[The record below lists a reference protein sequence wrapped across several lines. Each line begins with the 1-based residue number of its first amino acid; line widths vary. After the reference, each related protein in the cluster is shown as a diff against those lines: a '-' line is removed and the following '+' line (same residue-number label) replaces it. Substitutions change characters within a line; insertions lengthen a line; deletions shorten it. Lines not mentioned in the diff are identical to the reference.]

1 MDEQKQYSEPVY
13 EDEGFEI
20 DWAGIFAK
28 LLKRWK
34 FIFLVSFIF
43 GCLGIAAALLAKRYY
58 QVTVT
63 LAPELQKRGTSIN
76 NITSMLGLGN
86 ISLDNSSDAMS
97 ITLFPEICNSTPFI
111 TSLFDVKVDPYYSP
125 KAKLAGA
132 PAPQPVTVFDHMM
145 GYDKPRKKVSEKK
158 LAKQEEYRKV
168 FNDAVVDVSALTPN
182 QQKVAKALK
191 ESIGADVDKKTG
203 VTTVSVVMD
212 DRQMVA
218 QLADTV
224 TARLQEYVTAY
235 RTKKAIDDYNYYER
249 LREEAHANLVKAQQA
264 YAARV
269 DYDRSVI
276 LQSVNSE
283 KERLQQEA
291 SLANQL
297 YSQMAQQ
304 AEMAKAK
311 IQEERP
317 MYAVIQPATMPYK
330 ATKSRAKTVIIW
342 GFVGVLLSCLWV
354 AFGEDF
360 VKKARKGV
368 KEKMEEE

>member
-1 MDEQKQYSEPVY
+1 MDEQKHYTEPAI
-13 EDEGFEI
+13 EEEEGFEI

-63 LAPELQKRGTSIN
+63 LAPEIQRRGSTIN
-76 NITSMLGLGN
+76 NITSMLGMGN
-86 ISLDNSSDAMS
+86 ISLENNSDAMS
-97 ITLFPEICNSTPFI
+97 ITLFPEICQSTPFI
-111 TSLFDVKVDPYYSP
+111 TSLFDVMVDPYYSP

-132 PAPQPVTVFDHMM
+132 PAPQPVSVFDHMM
-145 GYDKPRKKVSEKK
+145 GYDDPKRKLKEKD
-158 LAKQEEYRKV
+158 LEKQEKYRKV

-182 QQKVAKALK
+182 QQKVATALK
-191 ESIGADVDKKTG
+191 KSISADVDKKTG

-235 RTKKAIDDYNYYER
+235 RTKKAIDDYNYYEH
-249 LREEAHANLVKAQQA
+249 LREEAHVNLVKAQQA

-291 SLANQL
+291 NLANQL
-297 YSQMAQQ
+297 YSQMSQQ

-330 ATKSRAKTVIIW
+330 ATKSRLKTVVAC
-342 GFVGVLLSCLWV
+342 GFFTV
-354 AFGEDF
+354 
-360 VKKARKGV
+360 
-368 KEKMEEE
+368 

>member
-1 MDEQKQYSEPVY
+1 MDEQKQYAVPGIEE
-13 EDEGFEI
+13 EDGFSI
-20 DWAGIFAK
+20 DWAGILAK

-34 FIFLVSFIF
+34 FIILVSFIF
-43 GCLGIAAALLAKRYY
+43 GCLGIASALLSKRYY

-63 LAPELQKRGTSIN
+63 LAPELQKRSTSIN
-76 NITSMLGLGN
+76 NITSMLGMGN
-86 ISLDNSSDAMS
+86 ISLDNASDAMS
-97 ITLFPEICNSTPFI
+97 ITLFPEICRSTPFI
-111 TSLFDVKVDPYYSP
+111 ASLFDVRLDPYYSP
-125 KAKLAGA
+125 KAQLEGL
-132 PAPQPVTVFDHMM
+132 PAPQPVTVFDHLMR
-145 GYDKPRKKVSEKK
+145 YDKPKKKVSEKSM
-158 LAKQEEYRKV
+158 EEREKYRRV
-168 FNDAVVDVSALTPN
+168 FNDDVVDISALTPN
-182 QQKVAKALK
+182 QMKVAKTLK
-191 ESIGADVDKKTG
+191 ESISADVDKKTG
-203 VTTVSVVMD
+203 VTTVSVVFD
-212 DRQMVA
+212 DRQMVT

-235 RTKKAIDDYNYYER
+235 RTRKAIDDYNYYEH
-249 LREEAHANLVKAQQA
+249 LREEAHDNLVKAQQA

-291 SLANQL
+291 NLANQL

-317 MYAVIQPATMPYK
+317 MYAVIQPATMPDR
-330 ATKSRAKTVIIW
+330 ATKSRMKTVVIW
-342 GFVGVLLSCLWV
+342 GFMGVLLSCLWV

-360 VKKARKGV
+360 LKKAGKGV
-368 KEKMEEE
+368 KEKMEE

>member
-1 MDEQKQYSEPVY
+1 MDEQKQYNGPVP
-13 EDEGFEI
+13 EDEGVEI

-34 FIFLVSFIF
+34 FIILVSFIF

-58 QVTVT
+58 RVTVT
-63 LAPELQKRGTSIN
+63 LAPELQRRGSTIN

-86 ISLDNSSDAMS
+86 ITLDNNSDAMS
-97 ITLFPEICNSTPFI
+97 ITLFPEICQSTPFI
-111 TSLFDVKVDPYYSP
+111 TSLFDVKVDPYYSA
-125 KAKLAGA
+125 KDKLAGV
-132 PAPQPVTVFDHMM
+132 PAPQPVTVFDHLM
-145 GYDKPRKKVSEKK
+145 GYDKPKKKVSEKALK
-158 LAKQEEYRKV
+158 DQEDYRKV

-182 QQKVAKALK
+182 QMEVAKTLK
-191 ESIGADVDKKTG
+191 KSINAEVDSKTG

-235 RTKKAIDDYNYYER
+235 RTRKAIDDYNYYEH
-249 LREEAHANLVKAQQA
+249 LREEAHDNLVKAQQA

-283 KERLQQEA
+283 RERLQQEA
-291 SLANQL
+291 NLANQL
-297 YSQMAQQ
+297 YSQMSQQ

-317 MYAVIQPATMPYK
+317 MYAVIQPATMPDR

-360 VKKARKGV
+360 LKKARKGV
-368 KEKMEEE
+368 KEKMEE